1 MAIFGSNT
9 TGAGYESINNN
20 VAYGCLYTLSEP
32 GTITQISIE
41 CYSSY
46 GASFKGVIWSGEDY
60 SVKAVGSAT
69 SISAS
74 KAFRHSSVDNV
85 DLQAG
90 SYYIGLVV
98 NNTTGFYYNVNG
110 NTYRQNSNNY
120 TSPAVLSGGSG
131 GSGQECSFYATYDP
145 LPAYEISGTKSE
157 TARIIVL
164 DESDWS
170 IESNTVVSG
179 SGAYEVDMYDT
190 NSRTIIARNNSG
202 ELVGYGNITPVIKE

>member
-20 VAYGCLYTLSEP
+20 VAYGCRFNLSEP
-32 GTITQISIE
+32 GVVTQISIE

-46 GASFKGVIWSGEDY
+46 GASFKGVIWSAEDS

-85 DLQAG
+85 TLQAG
-90 SYYIGLVV
+90 YYYIGLVV

-110 NTYRQNSNNY
+110 NTYKENNNNY
-120 TSPAVLSGGSG
+120 SSPAALSGGSG
-131 GSGQECSFYATYDP
+131 GSGRECSFYATYDP

-157 TARIIVL
+157 TARIIVF

-179 SGAYEVDMYDT
+179 SGVYEIDMYDT
-190 NSRTIIARNNSG
+190 NTRTVIAKSNSG
-202 ELVGYGNITPVIKE
+202 ELLGYGNITPVAKE